1 MDRFPNCLEKS
12 SVRVTS
18 FSHMSVSCFRIH
30 VFLRLRIRTRFTFTF
45 PNVIFDDRRH
55 PWRSCRV
62 AVSKANKLGLL
73 LKGGYKPYSQ
83 KRKNF
88 GLPKLATLSFM
99 VLFSEC
105 HYFYFD
111 VNRHFNCPNKCF
123 ETCCTYIPLNNL
135 MNVCS
140 SLFFGLRVG
149 EEGTLVFSL
158 LHLSNGGGRNR

>member
-1 MDRFPNCLEKS
+1 MSCEFIILI
-12 SVRVTS
+12 
-18 FSHMSVSCFRIH
+18 HMEMEVGTPPERRIQTL
-30 VFLRLRIRTRFTFTF
+30 F
-45 PNVIFDDRRH
+45 
-55 PWRSCRV
+55 
-62 AVSKANKLGLL
+62 A
-73 LKGGYKPYSQ
+73 

-88 GLPKLATLSFM
+88 GLPKLATLPFM
-99 VLFSEC
+99 DLFSEC